1 MGEDMEELRTPPV
14 PLVALVGC
22 PEYHGAISLYLH
34 REQPPLNTLA
44 LPDFAKLP
52 ILGGKDKKPVD
63 ARMPPPLGILKA
75 DWLTKHR
82 TRMPAV
88 LAVLLDRDH
97 VYGDPTQWLQ
107 VCTHLDHV
115 KYFPPPPPPSLPPS
129 RSLSF
134 SLLPADRRRAL
145 PSFLSNLS
153 VRHLGFP
160 VLMWCMWLGS
170 SGR

>member
-1 MGEDMEELRTPPV
+1 MAEDMEELRTPPV

-44 LPDFAKLP
+44 LPDFAQLP
-52 ILGGKDKKPVD
+52 IIGGKERKPVD
-63 ARMPPPLGILKA
+63 ARMPPPLGILKR

-88 LAVLLDRDH
+88 LAVLLDRDQ

-107 VCTHLDHV
+107 VC
-115 KYFPPPPPPSLPPS
+115 
-129 RSLSF
+129 
-134 SLLPADRRRAL
+134 
-145 PSFLSNLS
+145 SNLDN
-153 VRHLGFP
+153 VK
-160 VLMWCMWLGS
+160 
-170 SGR
+170 